1 MKSRCCLQVKINSS
15 MEEKIEKGQQIG
27 QLPKRYVLT
36 GNEEFPFQEDRENGS
51 ITPNVLKSFIS
62 SGKGGYISY
71 ITEYNV
77 SIHHPSSG
85 IDGSNRYTLEGAIV
99 QVPEDIRMVG
109 LKVSF
114 LNNSGLVETWEF
126 AGGVFENIENW
137 KSNEDKLTDIRDE
150 AISKIKEV
158 ESDAISNFSSQ
169 RVTPDMLSE
178 STKQFINGSGGGTI
192 NNLADDEDLVSVDK
206 GESLSVLKF
215 ADRAYNPGIYV
226 GMGYK
231 ILRRNIMDGKNT
243 LTQEMVNQ
251 PHTIYMIQYDY
262 DLNGAT
268 IRIPEGCVFD
278 FQGGSLS
285 NGFIA
290 GNNTAIISVDRKI
303 FSNIKFLNSLFSNA
317 FKVEWFG
324 AIVSDNI
331 DSSFAFNEA
340 LANVSNVEANGE
352 IYYLEYPI
360 VINSDYKT
368 LKCKGRLL
376 CKYGINGIES
386 NAKYL
391 NIQINQLISDYS
403 PDNLYGDT
411 LGSGIKINNNFN
423 SVISIDFITNF
434 KYGIHLCPRI
444 IEGGERVSGIQ
455 YVKFNF
461 SQITAYTC
469 ILMDVDVVTDT
480 PGSLWITE
488 SQFNGGRLKGFNGIS
503 FIGYEES
510 VSEINGHVFNSIGF
524 EKIYNP
530 IALKKCVNSKF
541 LNLRMSEDIY
551 GEYYLNLENCSR
563 LYFDIKSNSIGDK
576 VRIINSP
583 FITVNDDSIVLPLTG
598 VRNSSFR
605 YATLDD
611 DCKYIINKINSHTI
625 FSDDIVVDNNTYI
638 TPSDLVTKIDDVNYS
653 SIHKKIH
660 ILNGETTI
668 NIGHV
673 RGLDRVPYCLFIYN
687 PNNFNY
693 SILSDGRVIYRS
705 SKSTDYIYLYIDKT
719 GYKACSSV
727 IGNKIRLTQ
736 LKYYKL
742 IDSSKLNSYNKFNLS
757 VNRIVFSK
765 NIFNTYD
772 YSILYST
779 SGEESF
785 INISSPKVADYIS
798 FHKDESNN
806 LYIKS
811 VYNSV
816 ISSDFFDIKEVD
828 IDEGK
833 LSAVPVSNLLKGV
846 DRPGNVETGYLYF
859 DDNLGKPI
867 WWNGSSWTDASG
879 ATV

>member
-1 MKSRCCLQVKINSS
+1 MKSRYCLQVKINSS

-51 ITPNVLKSFIS
+51 ITPNALKSFIS
-62 SGKGGYISY
+62 SGKGGYMSY

-85 IDGSNRYTLEGAIV
+85 IDSGNKYTLEGAIV
-99 QVPEDIRMVG
+99 QVPEDIRTAG

-126 AGGVFENIENW
+126 AGGAFENIENW

-178 STKQFINGSGGGTI
+178 STKQFINASGGGTI

-231 ILRRNIMDGKNT
+231 ILRRNIIDGKNT

-386 NAKYL
+386 NARYL

-705 SKSTDYIYLYIDKT
+705 SKSMDYIYLYIDKT

-757 VNRIVFSK
+757 VNRIAFSK

-867 WWNGSSWTDASG
+867 WWNGSSWVDASG
-879 ATV
+879 TTV

>member
-1 MKSRCCLQVKINSS
+1 
-15 MEEKIEKGQQIG
+15 MEEKTEKGQQIG
-27 QLPKRYVLT
+27 QLPKRDVLT
-36 GNEEFPFQEDRENGS
+36 GNEQFPFQEDRENGS
-51 ITPNVLKSFIS
+51 ITPNALKSFIS
-62 SGKGGYISY
+62 SGKGGYMSY

-85 IDGSNRYTLEGAIV
+85 IDSGNKYTLEGAIV
-99 QVPEDIRMVG
+99 QVPEDIRTVG

-126 AGGVFENIENW
+126 AGGAFENIENW
-137 KSNEDKLTDIRDE
+137 NQMKINLTDIRDE

-178 STKQFINGSGGGTI
+178 STKQFINASGGGTI
-192 NNLADDEDLVSVDK
+192 NNLADDEDLVSVNK
-206 GESLSVLKF
+206 GGNLSVLKF
-215 ADRAYNPGIYV
+215 ADRAYNPGIHV

-231 ILRRNIMDGKNT
+231 ILRRNIIDGKNI

-290 GNNTAIISVDRKI
+290 GNDTAIISVDRKI

-488 SQFNGGRLKGFNGIS
+488 SQFNGGRLKGYNGIS

-673 RGLDRVPYCLFIYN
+673 RGLDSVPYCLFIYN

-693 SILSDGRVIYRS
+693 SILSDERVIYRS
-705 SKSTDYIYLYIDKT
+705 SKSMDYIYLYIDKT

-742 IDSSKLNSYNKFNLS
+742 IDSSNLNSYNKFNLS
-757 VNRIVFSK
+757 VNRIAFSK

-867 WWNGSSWTDASG
+867 WWNGSSWVDASG
-879 ATV
+879 TTV

>member
-1 MKSRCCLQVKINSS
+1 

-27 QLPKRYVLT
+27 QLPKRDVLT
-36 GNEEFPFQEDRENGS
+36 GNEQFPFQEDRENGS
-51 ITPNVLKSFIS
+51 ITPNALKSFIS
-62 SGKGGYISY
+62 SGKGGYMSY

-85 IDGSNRYTLEGAIV
+85 IDSGNKYTLEGAIV
-99 QVPEDIRMVG
+99 QVPEDIRTAG

-126 AGGVFENIENW
+126 AGGAFENIENW

-150 AISKIKEV
+150 AIDKIKDA

-178 STKQFINGSGGGTI
+178 STKQFINASGGGTI

-231 ILRRNIMDGKNT
+231 ILRRNIIDGKNT

-386 NAKYL
+386 NARYL

-705 SKSTDYIYLYIDKT
+705 SKSMDYIYLYIDKT

-757 VNRIVFSK
+757 VNRIAFSK

-867 WWNGSSWTDASG
+867 WWNGSSWVDASG
-879 ATV
+879 TTV

>member
-1 MKSRCCLQVKINSS
+1 

-386 NAKYL
+386 NARYL

-705 SKSTDYIYLYIDKT
+705 SKSMDYIYLYIDKT

-757 VNRIVFSK
+757 VNRIAFSK

-867 WWNGSSWTDASG
+867 WWNGSSWVDASG
-879 ATV
+879 TTV

>member
-1 MKSRCCLQVKINSS
+1 
-15 MEEKIEKGQQIG
+15 MEEKTEKGQQIG
-27 QLPKRYVLT
+27 QLPKRDVLT
-36 GNEEFPFQEDRENGS
+36 GNEQFPFQEDRENGS
-51 ITPNVLKSFIS
+51 ITPNALKSFIS
-62 SGKGGYISY
+62 SGKGGYMSY

-85 IDGSNRYTLEGAIV
+85 IDSGNKYTLEGAIV
-99 QVPEDIRMVG
+99 QVPEDIRTVG

-126 AGGVFENIENW
+126 AGGAFENIENW

-178 STKQFINGSGGGTI
+178 STKQFINASGGGTI
-192 NNLADDEDLVSVDK
+192 NNLADDEDLVSVNK
-206 GESLSVLKF
+206 GGNLSVLKF
-215 ADRAYNPGIYV
+215 ADRAYNPGIHV

-231 ILRRNIMDGKNT
+231 ILRRNIIDGKNI

-290 GNNTAIISVDRKI
+290 GNDTAIISVDRKI

-488 SQFNGGRLKGFNGIS
+488 SQFNGGRLKGYNGIS

-673 RGLDRVPYCLFIYN
+673 RGLDSVPYCLFIYN

-693 SILSDGRVIYRS
+693 SILSDERVIYRS
-705 SKSTDYIYLYIDKT
+705 SKSMDYIYLYIDKT

-742 IDSSKLNSYNKFNLS
+742 IDSSNLNSYNKFNLS

-867 WWNGSSWTDASG
+867 WWNGSSWVDAGG

>member
-1 MKSRCCLQVKINSS
+1 
-15 MEEKIEKGQQIG
+15 MEEKTEKGQQIG
-27 QLPKRYVLT
+27 QLPKRDVLT
-36 GNEEFPFQEDRENGS
+36 GNEQFPFQEDRENGS

-62 SGKGGYISY
+62 SGKGGYMSY

-85 IDGSNRYTLEGAIV
+85 IDSGNKYTLEGAIV
-99 QVPEDIRMVG
+99 QVPEDIRTAG

-126 AGGVFENIENW
+126 AGGAFENIENW

-178 STKQFINGSGGGTI
+178 STKQFINASGGGTI

-231 ILRRNIMDGKNT
+231 ILRRNIIDGKNI
-243 LTQEMVNQ
+243 LTQDMVNQ

-386 NAKYL
+386 NARYL

-705 SKSTDYIYLYIDKT
+705 SKSMDYIYLYIDKT

-757 VNRIVFSK
+757 VNRIAFSK

-867 WWNGSSWTDASG
+867 WWNGSSWVDASG
-879 ATV
+879 TTV

>member
-1 MKSRCCLQVKINSS
+1 
-15 MEEKIEKGQQIG
+15 MEEKTEKGQQIG
-27 QLPKRYVLT
+27 QLPKRDVLT
-36 GNEEFPFQEDRENGS
+36 GNEQFPFQEDRENGS

-62 SGKGGYISY
+62 SGKGGYMSY

-85 IDGSNRYTLEGAIV
+85 IDSGNKYTLEGTIV

-150 AISKIKEV
+150 AIDKIKDA

-178 STKQFINGSGGGTI
+178 STKQFINASGGGTI

-231 ILRRNIMDGKNT
+231 ILRRNIIDGKNI

-488 SQFNGGRLKGFNGIS
+488 SQFNGGRLKGYNGIS

-705 SKSTDYIYLYIDKT
+705 SKSMDYIYLYIDKT

-757 VNRIVFSK
+757 VNRIAFSK

-867 WWNGSSWTDASG
+867 WWNGSSWVDASG
-879 ATV
+879 TTV

>member
-1 MKSRCCLQVKINSS
+1 
-15 MEEKIEKGQQIG
+15 MEEKTEKGQQIG
-27 QLPKRYVLT
+27 QLPKRDVLT
-36 GNEEFPFQEDRENGS
+36 GNEQFPFQEDRENGS
-51 ITPNVLKSFIS
+51 ITPNALKRFIS
-62 SGKGGYISY
+62 SGKGGYMSY

-85 IDGSNRYTLEGAIV
+85 IDGGNKYTLEGAIV

-126 AGGVFENIENW
+126 AGGAFENIENW

-178 STKQFINGSGGGTI
+178 STKQFINASGGGTI

-206 GESLSVLKF
+206 GENLSVLKF
-215 ADRAYNPGIYV
+215 ADRAYNLETHI

-231 ILRRNIMDGKNT
+231 ILRRNIIDGKNI

-386 NAKYL
+386 NARYL

-530 IALKKCVNSKF
+530 IALKKCVNSRF

-705 SKSTDYIYLYIDKT
+705 SKSMDYIYLYIDKT

-757 VNRIVFSK
+757 VNRIAFSK

-867 WWNGSSWTDASG
+867 WWNGSSWVDASG
-879 ATV
+879 TTV